1 MLAQEH
7 TTHGEI
13 DLCTC
18 GNLVYEVDSTK
29 LKRESVAY
37 LGVLKL
43 PHFIK
48 KHKFRLFH

>member
-13 DLCTC
+13 DLCKC

-29 LKRESVAY
+29 LERKCGLLSVETASLY
-37 LGVLKL
+37 KET
-43 PHFIK
+43 
-48 KHKFRLFH
+48 